1 MTNSTPTP
9 TSASE
14 RLHVVDIIRGFAVFG
29 IFVFNMTSFA
39 GYAYALQGHETAL
52 NRGLMLLIRFLVEAK
67 FYSLFSFLFGW
78 GMAIQLLRAEAKGT
92 NFLPV
97 YRRRLLVLL
106 AFGAIHG
113 ILIWT
118 GDILTTYAL
127 LGFVLILFRKRSERV
142 LLIGIALS
150 LVYALVIN
158 LPPLQGFREWYADLI
173 SFAYWNFNSGVYATG
188 TFAEITQ
195 QRLQGYLGQH
205 LNTFYFFG
213 QVFAMFL
220 LGLYVGKRRILED
233 LNREENQ
240 EWLKQIWR
248 AGLFWG
254 FLFSG
259 LYAAATLWSY
269 QNQWPAGVSPEWQR
283 YIAVAFRTLGAPL
296 LMLFYL
302 TTIVYL
308 SQSQTWRPR
317 LDKLAPVG
325 RMALSNYLL
334 QSIVATLI
342 FYNYGLGLYSQ
353 IGPVFGL
360 ILVFIIY
367 SLQIRLSKWWL
378 DHYTTGPAEWLWRWL
393 SYGQRPRFRLAS
405 DHSTAPPMLRLRQWA
420 RQNQTSLVWGI
431 VLLAGVGLLYW
442 IVIVRPTQNVVT
454 AEVAG
459 ISLPPTATPI
469 VVATPIPAEATAE
482 PLIIP
487 PQLEPVVYNPG
498 PLAQQ
503 GDLLGLAAA
512 YDVTVTLHHIEQLAA
527 PQFAGRK
534 AGTATGH
541 AAGDYIADQFAAAGL
556 QPAGDNGTY
565 FQGFPLYSVQLDGV
579 PQVTITSPDGIV
591 HDDYELYTD
600 YTPFVARYT
609 GAGSAEGEIIWV
621 NQCHADDFAQVNV
634 VDKIVLCQP
643 EFSFQA
649 TRAALEHG
657 AAALLLLLDPNN
669 PMDRGFSFQ
678 ELWIPDELSL
688 PTLRITQELANDLL
702 QGSGR
707 TATDLSLIST
717 PFSTGGTLNLE
728 LNMASACGLAVCEGR
743 NVLGVLPGRDPE
755 YADEIVI
762 IGAHY
767 DHMGQAPNGVT
778 WYGAN
783 DNASGTATL
792 LAIAQSWQAQGYV
805 PRRTVLFVAWDGE
818 EAGLLGAYHYTRYP
832 RFPLENTIAN
842 LNLDMVG
849 GPGELLSIDGDG
861 SLAQRLQAAANS
873 LGVASEI
880 SEIGRSDHV
889 PFREAGIPAS
899 LIIWFGEE
907 VNDTYHR
914 PTDLPEAIDED
925 NLQVTGQIA
934 ILTLFGL
941 AEAEASIDA
950 TLQQRASAIESGDLN
965 SFLAT
970 SATDQ
975 MATDRVWFNEVQSFD
990 PISVTVSA
998 RDVFVTATGIEA
1010 TVSYRVAY
1018 PGADGVSLLTASVNG
1033 LFEAGE
1039 GNWLWS
1045 GANLRPQD
1053 EVAGGFAAAYP
1064 ASQLE
1069 TIPHLETYLDETY
1082 AAIAEQLGQPT
1093 STRATLYLYPDA
1105 PSLRADTSLRL
1116 PDNVSAWVGPGTIKL
1131 VYTSNITR
1139 TDSLQTALTQLVLAE
1154 AGLSEAEVPWL
1165 WHGLPLALPFRED
1178 TIAAQRV
1185 YLPQA
1190 RTVLLQTGSEATVDI
1205 NWLPVEYVRQ
1215 RVGWSG
1221 LAELITL
1228 AGQDGVDAGLQQV
1241 LNLTGDN
1248 FDARWQEFWR
1258 SRLTDAQTNLNRLLQ
1273 TRMDTVLVGNL
1284 AGFLATVD
1292 SRVPLLRTEQE
1303 HWFAAAA
1310 TNGLTSYTLIGTPI
1324 ALFDNGDMLAEL
1336 SVVYESQLGNGNLS
1350 QEVLLTVQGSS
1361 LRWADVPFQTVS
1373 EPGAIIYYQEGQ
1385 ALQAQNLLTRTIQ
1398 LNNQLADLFP
1408 VTVAPTVTL
1417 KLYAD
1422 GGAFRHAIMPG
1433 LPESAGVTA
1442 WSANSEA
1449 LKLRLG
1455 ATLPGDDELAQ
1466 QLVRYQLSQFG
1477 VTDEWLLQ
1485 GAALYYRERLPGV
1498 TGMTAAANMP
1508 AMLSALTRDQLFPFV
1523 GIPPVYVMNADER
1536 KVTTPQA
1543 WDGIRYLV
1551 YTYGE
1556 ERLANLL
1563 QAQASGLDLNAAVT
1577 SALGQSLAEFQ
1588 ASWVESVQRAHIQ
1601 DEWVPV
1607 SQAFDGEQALA
1618 HITALT
1624 QPELGGRVAGSEGAA
1639 AAAEYIAAQFAAYG
1653 LEPAGT
1659 EGYLQPFTIPYASLA
1674 AAPRLAIV
1682 NTDGSFV
1689 EDFLYREEFLLT
1701 LSSVAVGG
1709 VAEGELIYVPD
1720 LSLPDLDLSGK
1731 IAVSPANNDLALV
1744 MQQAYQRGAS
1754 ALILVTT
1761 INRDEDYL
1769 AKQAIAAAA
1778 PPTQTVP
1785 LLLLTQAGYD
1795 HLLTVTG
1802 LSRGAIS
1809 AAPAAL
1815 PMGGV
1820 WVSLDI
1826 PLSPIVQAETANV
1839 LALLPGN
1846 DPVLRDEFIVISAH
1860 YDHVGDDPDTWRC
1873 NGQVVTDERVGDAGC
1888 EQLAGLVYSGAND
1901 NASGVAVM
1909 LEMARLWQETGYQPA
1924 RSILFVAWGAQEPG
1938 NIGAIYFSE
1947 NPTVPL
1953 ENMIGLLNLDSVGGG
1968 PGPRLVGEGSWENAG
1983 SWLMA
1988 LNASN
1993 TLLEGRLR
2001 LELPSVGSEQQPLAA
2016 QAVPTVLLTWQ
2027 DAGDENWPDVIANE
2041 IDPVKLD
2048 NGGRILTLTV
2058 MALAR

>member
-1 MTNSTPTP
+1 MTKPTP
-9 TSASE
+9 SPTTASE

-78 GMAIQLLRAEAKGT
+78 GMAVQLLRAETRGT
-92 NFLPV
+92 NFLSV
-97 YRRRLLVLL
+97 YRRRLLILL

-113 ILIWT
+113 ILFWT

-127 LGFVLILFRKRSERV
+127 LGFLLILFRKRSERV
-142 LLIGIALS
+142 LLVGIVLA

-158 LPPLQGFREWYADLI
+158 LPPLEGFRAWYAELT
-173 SFAYWNFNSGVYATG
+173 SFARWNFNSGVYATG

-205 LNTFYFFG
+205 LNTIYFFG
-213 QVFAMFL
+213 QVFAMLL
-220 LGLYVGKRRILED
+220 LGLYVGKRRILEN
-233 LNREENQ
+233 LGSEENQ

-259 LYAAATLWSY
+259 LYAAASLWSY

-283 YIAVAFRTLGAPL
+283 YIAVFFRTLGAPL

-302 TTIVYL
+302 TTIIYL
-308 SQSQTWRPR
+308 YNSPTWRPR

-334 QSIVATLI
+334 QSTVATLI
-342 FYNYGLGLYSQ
+342 FYNYGLGLYGE
-353 IGPVFGL
+353 IGPIFGL

-367 SLQIRLSKWWL
+367 SLQMRLSKWWL
-378 DHYTTGPAEWLWRWL
+378 DHYTMGPAEWLWRWL

-420 RQNQTSLVWGI
+420 KQNQSSLVWGV

-442 IVIVRPTQNVVT
+442 VIIVRPTQNVVT

-469 VVATPIPAEATAE
+469 VVATPIPAQATPE

-534 AGTATGH
+534 AGTDTGH
-541 AAGDYIADQFAAAGL
+541 AAGDYIAEQFAAAGL

-565 FQGFPLYSVQLDGV
+565 FQGFPLYSVQLDRV
-579 PQVTITSPDGIV
+579 PQVTITSPDGVV
-591 HDDYELYTD
+591 HDDYELYSD
-600 YTPFVARYT
+600 YTPLVFRYA
-609 GAGSAEGEIIWV
+609 GAGAAAGEIIWV
-621 NQCHADDFAQVNV
+621 NQCHSDDFAQINV

-657 AAALLLLLDPNN
+657 AAALLLLLDPAN
-669 PMDRGFSFQ
+669 PMDRGLPFQ
-678 ELWIPDELSL
+678 EPWVPDELVL
-688 PTLRITQELANDLL
+688 PTLRITTEMANDLL
-702 QGSGR
+702 RGSGR

-717 PFSTGGTLNLE
+717 PFVTGGSLNLE
-728 LNMASACGLAVCEGR
+728 VNIASVCGLATCEGR

-778 WYGAN
+778 WSGAN

-818 EAGLLGAYHYTRYP
+818 EAGLLGAYHYIRYP

-849 GPGELLSIDGDG
+849 GPGDLLSIDGDG

-873 LGVASEI
+873 LGVATEI

-899 LIIWFGEE
+899 LIIWFGDE
-907 VNDTYHR
+907 VNATYHR
-914 PTDLPEAIDED
+914 PADLLEAIDQD

-950 TLQQRASAIESGDLN
+950 TLQQRAEAIEAGDLTT
-965 SFLAT
+965 FLAT
-970 SATDQ
+970 SAPDQ
-975 MATDRVWFNEVQSFD
+975 VVTDRVWFNEVQSFD

-1018 PGADGVSLLTASVNG
+1018 PGADGSALLTASVNG
-1033 LFEAGE
+1033 LFTPGG

-1069 TIPHLETYLDETY
+1069 TIPNLETYLDNTY

-1093 STRATLYLYPDA
+1093 STRATVYLYPDA
-1105 PSLRADTSLRL
+1105 PSLRADTSLAL
-1116 PDNVSAWVGPGTIKL
+1116 PDNVAAWVGPGTIKL
-1131 VYTSNITR
+1131 VYTSNLTQ
-1139 TDSLQTALTQLVLAE
+1139 TNALQTALTQLVLAE

-1165 WHGLPLALPFRED
+1165 WQGLPLALPFRED

-1185 YLPQA
+1185 YLPAA
-1190 RTVLLQTGSEATVDI
+1190 RSFLLSTETEASADT

-1215 RVGWSG
+1215 QVGWSG
-1221 LAELITL
+1221 VAELITL
-1228 AGQDGVDAGLQQV
+1228 AGQDGVDAGLQEV
-1241 LNLTGDN
+1241 LNLTGNN

-1258 SRLTDAQTNLNRLLQ
+1258 SRLTTAQTNLDRLLQ
-1273 TRMDTVLVGNL
+1273 TRMDTVLAGNL

-1292 SRVPLLRTEQE
+1292 SQVPLLRTEQE

-1310 TNGLTSYTLIGTPI
+1310 ANGLTSYNLIGTPI
-1324 ALFDNGDMLAEL
+1324 ALLDNGNMLAEL
-1336 SVVYESQLGNGNLS
+1336 SVVYETSELGNGNLN
-1350 QEVLLTVQGSS
+1350 QEVLLTVQGST
-1361 LRWADVPFQTVS
+1361 LRWADVPFQTLS
-1373 EPGAIIYYQEGQ
+1373 EPGVIIYYQDGQ
-1385 ALQAQNLLTRTIQ
+1385 ALQAQNLLTRTLSLNSQ
-1398 LNNQLADLFP
+1398 LVDLLP
-1408 VTVAPTVTL
+1408 VTVVPTITL

-1422 GGAFRHAIMPG
+1422 AGAFRHSLMPG
-1433 LPESAGVTA
+1433 LAELAGVSA
-1442 WSANSEA
+1442 WSANGEA

-1455 ATLPGDDELAQ
+1455 LTLPADDQLAQ
-1466 QLVRYQLSQFG
+1466 HLVRYQLSQFG

-1485 GAALYYRERLPGV
+1485 GTALYYRERLPGI
-1498 TGMTAAANMP
+1498 TGPTAAAAVP
-1508 AMLSALTRDQLFPFV
+1508 AMLSALSRDQLFPFV
-1523 GIPPVYVMNADER
+1523 DLPPEYVMSTDER

-1563 QAQASGLDLNAAVT
+1563 RAQAGGLDLNAALT
-1577 SALGQSLAEFQ
+1577 SALGQSLTEFQ
-1588 ASWVESVQRAHIQ
+1588 ASWAESVLQAHIQ
-1601 DEWVPV
+1601 NEWTGVA
-1607 SQAFDGEQALA
+1607 QGFEGEQALA

-1624 QPELGGRVAGSEGAA
+1624 QPELAGRVAGSEGAA
-1639 AAAEYIAAQFAAYG
+1639 AAADYIAAQFAAYG

-1659 EGYLQPFTIPYASLA
+1659 DGYFQPFTVPYATLA

-1682 NTDGSFV
+1682 TASGSFV
-1689 EDFLYREEFLLT
+1689 EDFVYQEEFLLT
-1701 LSSVAVGG
+1701 LGEVAVGG
-1709 VAEGELIYVPD
+1709 AAAGELVYVPD
-1720 LSLPDLDLSGK
+1720 LSLSDLDLSGK
-1731 IAVSPANNDLALV
+1731 IAVSPTGDDLVWL
-1744 MQQAYQRGAS
+1744 MQQAYERGAS
-1754 ALILVTT
+1754 ALILVT
-1761 INRDEDYL
+1761 NLSRDEDYL
-1769 AKQAIAAAA
+1769 AKQALAAAT

-1785 LLLLTQAGYD
+1785 LMLLTQAGYD
-1795 HLLTVTG
+1795 HLLSVTG
-1802 LSRGAIS
+1802 LSRGVIS
-1809 AAPAAL
+1809 ASPAAL

-1839 LALLPGN
+1839 LALLPGS

-1860 YDHVGDDPDTWRC
+1860 YDHVGNEPDTWLC
-1873 NGQVVTDERVGDAGC
+1873 NGQVVTDERVGDTAC
-1888 EQLAGLVYSGAND
+1888 EQIAGLVYAGAND

-1909 LEMARLWQETGYQPA
+1909 LEMARLWQETGYRPT
-1924 RSILFVAWGAQEPG
+1924 RSILF
-1938 NIGAIYFSE
+1938 
-1947 NPTVPL
+1947 
-1953 ENMIGLLNLDSVGGG
+1953 
-1968 PGPRLVGEGSWENAG
+1968 
-1983 SWLMA
+1983 
-1988 LNASN
+1988 
-1993 TLLEGRLR
+1993 
-2001 LELPSVGSEQQPLAA
+2001 
-2016 QAVPTVLLTWQ
+2016 
-2027 DAGDENWPDVIANE
+2027 IA
-2041 IDPVKLD
+2041 
-2048 NGGRILTLTV
+2048 
-2058 MALAR
+2058 